1 MRGDSVITS
10 ATYIMSAGSTGT
22 SLMVVLKA
30 FSSSPKISRTRSLE
44 SDRDLYTHRQTRDQ
58 TPLSRPPPIPLLS
71 DQNTHLTRHKSLSD
85 HQARLAHTLIPEKV
99 VKTTSRPHEVLVYSA
114 LCTAYSGRGCSC
126 GRAQHGSRRS
136 ATVDTTNTT
145 QQTRQHTRSVPISD
159 EILL

>member
-58 TPLSRPPPIPLLS
+58 TPPIAPPADPSPFRSKHSPDQTQESVRPPGPLSAHPHPREGSENHLS
-71 DQNTHLTRHKSLSD
+71 
-85 HQARLAHTLIPEKV
+85 
-99 VKTTSRPHEVLVYSA
+99 SA
-114 LCTAYSGRGCSC
+114 
-126 GRAQHGSRRS
+126 
-136 ATVDTTNTT
+136 
-145 QQTRQHTRSVPISD
+145 RSVSVFGALYRVQRERVQLRPRATWLAEVRDGRHDQHDATD
-159 EILL
+159 EAAHEERSHFR